1 MPEARPPQDPTKS
14 PLVELT
20 IFRLKEFIREPDAV
34 FWVFAFPLL
43 LTLALGFAFR
53 EKPPDRIPVGVSEG
67 PYAQR
72 HLVALQKSPAL
83 QPRIY
88 PESLGREELRRGKI
102 SLLVSTLQVDG
113 GEGPADRPTYF
124 YDPTRPESRAARVE
138 VDAALQ
144 TSAGRRDAFAAN
156 EEHVTEQGSRYIDF
170 LVPGLIAMNLMG
182 TGMWSISFAI
192 VNARLKKLLKRFLA
206 TPMRKSTFLT
216 AQFLSRLVFLI
227 VEVAVVAT
235 FAWLVFGVAIRGP
248 VLLFC
253 FLCLLGGAAF
263 SGVGILVS
271 SRARTLE
278 AVSGL
283 MNLVMMPMWICSGVF
298 FSYERFPDAVKP
310 IIRALPLTA
319 LADGLRAVMNDGLGV
334 TAVLPQIINLLV
346 WTVASFVVG
355 LRIFRWS

>member
-1 MPEARPPQDPTKS
+1 MPEKRPPSKPTQS

-20 IFRLKEFIREPDAV
+20 IFRLKEFVREPDAV

-53 EKPPDRIPVGVSEG
+53 QKPPERIPVGVSEG

-72 HLVALQKSPAL
+72 HLAALKKSPAL

-88 PESLGREELRRGKI
+88 ADELGREELRRGKI
-102 SLLVSTLQVDG
+102 SLLVDG
-113 GEGPADRPTYF
+113 GAKPVYRF
-124 YDPTRPESRAARVE
+124 DPTRPESRTARVE
-138 VDAALQ
+138 VDSALQ
-144 TSAGRRDAFAAN
+144 ASAGRRDAFAAK
-156 EEHVTEQGSRYIDF
+156 EEHVTEQGSRYIDY
-170 LVPGLIAMNLMG
+170 LVPGLIGMNIMG

-216 AQFLSRLVFLI
+216 AQFLSRIAFLI
-227 VEVAVVAT
+227 VEVAVVAM
-235 FAWLVFGVAIRGP
+235 FAWLIFRVEIRGP
-248 VLLFC
+248 ILLFC
-253 FLCLLGGAAF
+253 LLCLLGGAAF
-263 SGVGILVS
+263 AGIGILVS

-310 IIRALPLTA
+310 ILRALPLTA
-319 LADGLRAVMNDGLGV
+319 LADALRAVMNDGAGLAAV
-334 TAVLPQIINLLV
+334 TPQVVNLALWTLV
-346 WTVASFVVG
+346 SFAVG